1 MVKELKLGDLVKP
14 AKETW
19 HTSYH
24 VKGLGLIVD
33 IGEHSTYK
41 DSLSSRDKWLEYTIL
56 WSETGEQTKHFIG
69 QLTKISG
76 EEIWNK

>member
-14 AKETW
+14 VKETW

-76 EEIWNK
+76 EEIWKK

>member
-14 AKETW
+14 TKETW

-24 VKGLGLIVD
+24 AKGLGLIVD
-33 IGEHSTYK
+33 IGIHSTYK

-76 EEIWNK
+76 EEIWKK

>member
-1 MVKELKLGDLVKP
+1 MVKELKLGDLVRP
-14 AKETW
+14 TKETW

>member
-24 VKGLGLIVD
+24 AKGLGLIVD
-33 IGEHSTYK
+33 IGIHSTYK
-41 DSLSSRDKWLEYTIL
+41 DSLSSRDKWLEYTVL
-56 WSETGEQTKHFIG
+56 WGETGNKSKHFIG

-76 EEIWNK
+76 EEIWNN